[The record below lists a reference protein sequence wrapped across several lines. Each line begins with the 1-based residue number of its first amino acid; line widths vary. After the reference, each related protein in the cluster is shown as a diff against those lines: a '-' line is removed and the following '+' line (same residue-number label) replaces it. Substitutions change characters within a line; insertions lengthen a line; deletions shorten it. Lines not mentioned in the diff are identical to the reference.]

1 VGGGTGRGGSEN
13 GENGKEMQGVEGA
26 LFQPYWLGI
35 GNMYVCACGCCKLQ
49 EIKALVAAVA
59 TKNGGALYEYL

>member
-1 VGGGTGRGGSEN
+1 VGGGTGRGARKMVKMAKRCRGR
-13 GENGKEMQGVEGA
+13 GA